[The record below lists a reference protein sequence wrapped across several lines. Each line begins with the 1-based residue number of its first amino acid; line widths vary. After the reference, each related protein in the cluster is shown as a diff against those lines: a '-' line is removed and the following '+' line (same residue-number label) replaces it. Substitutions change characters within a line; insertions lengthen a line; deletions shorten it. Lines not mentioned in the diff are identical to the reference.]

1 VAQGGRF
8 PAEMVGRIPVT
19 GAGIVDLDALKAA
32 LRAGPALVSVM
43 LANNETGILQPI
55 REVADI
61 VHEAG
66 SLLHVDAVQAPGRFE
81 CNIKDLNADLL
92 TISAHKIGG
101 PKGAGALVRREG
113 LHLAEPLIRG
123 GGQERGLRAGTEDVA
138 AIAGFGA
145 AAAAAGLS
153 LCADAASMRRLRDR
167 LEAGLRAATPGVVI
181 FGAGQERLPN
191 TTLFTHAGLSAET
204 AIIAFDLEGVAVS
217 SGSAC
222 SSGKVQP
229 SQVLSAMGVE
239 PALARGAIRVSSG
252 PATTEA
258 NIDHCLI
265 AWIKL
270 QESLLKGRTIIAA

>member
-1 VAQGGRF
+1 
-8 PAEMVGRIPVT
+8 
-19 GAGIVDLDALKAA
+19 
-32 LRAGPALVSVM
+32 
-43 LANNETGILQPI
+43 
-55 REVADI
+55 
-61 VHEAG
+61 
-66 SLLHVDAVQAPGRFE
+66 
-81 CNIKDLNADLL
+81 
-92 TISAHKIGG
+92 
-101 PKGAGALVRREG
+101 
-113 LHLAEPLIRG
+113 
-123 GGQERGLRAGTEDVA
+123 
-138 AIAGFGA
+138 
-145 AAAAAGLS
+145 
-153 LCADAASMRRLRDR
+153 
-167 LEAGLRAATPGVVI
+167 VVI